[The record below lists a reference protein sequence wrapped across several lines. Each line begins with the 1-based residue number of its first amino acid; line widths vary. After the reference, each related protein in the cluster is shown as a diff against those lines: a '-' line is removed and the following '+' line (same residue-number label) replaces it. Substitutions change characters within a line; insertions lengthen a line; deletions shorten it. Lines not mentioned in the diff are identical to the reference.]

1 MKVKSEEG
9 LKTEF
14 EIGSIVTLKSHPLFD
29 NKFKEIAEFPA
40 HVPPLMIV
48 KEIFFEREEKKK
60 IFSSDIQG
68 AQISDLIKYNCV
80 YFNAN
85 KSEFIEKTIY
95 ESFLRSYEYLQYFR
109 VIVRDE
115 GGKEIK
121 IPKEKQLIPEVLSY
135 TKFKDYNFGEVIQ
148 FKTKKLENRKSYE
161 SGNERLPGISYQ
173 TPNFIVSGIKNEP
186 QEDLFYHDGQKKKEV
201 RSKLVKVSWFNHFQ
215 NKMSEKFLPFDCFVK
230 GLKLN

>member
-1 MKVKSEEG
+1 MK
-9 LKTEF
+9 LKPVEDLKKEF
-14 EIGSIVTLKSHPLFD
+14 KIGSIVTLKSHPLFD
-29 NKFKEIAEFPA
+29 NKFKKIAEFPA
-40 HVPPLMIV
+40 HVPPLMII

-60 IFSSDIQG
+60 ICSSDIQG

-95 ESFLRSYEYLQYFR
+95 ESFLRSYEDLQYFR
-109 VIVRDE
+109 VKDKN
-115 GGKEIK
+115 GKEI
-121 IPKEKQLIPEVLSY
+121 PEEKQLIPEVLFY

-161 SGNERLPGISYQ
+161 DSKNQRLTGISYQ

-186 QEDLFYHDGQKKKEV
+186 QEDLFYHDGKKK
-201 RSKLVKVSWFNHFQ
+201 RIAPNQLVKVFWFNHFQ
-215 NKMSEKFLPFDCFVK
+215 NKMNEKFLPFDCFVK
-230 GLKLN
+230 NLEIN

>member
-1 MKVKSEEG
+1 MKVKSEES
-9 LKTEF
+9 LKTKF

-29 NKFKEIAEFPA
+29 NDFKKIAEFPA

-48 KEIFFEREEKKK
+48 KEVFFEREEKKK

-80 YFNAN
+80 YFYAN

-95 ESFLRSYEYLQYFR
+95 ESFLRSYIDLQYFR
-109 VIVRDE
+109 AVDNE
-115 GGKEIK
+115 GKEIK
-121 IPKEKQLIPEVLSY
+121 IPEEKQLIPEVSRY
-135 TKFKDYNFGEVIQ
+135 IKFKDYKFGDVVQ

-161 SGNERLPGISYQ
+161 AVNERIPGISYQ

-201 RSKLVKVSWFNHFQ
+201 RSQLVKVSWFNHFQ

-230 GLKLN
+230 DLKVN